1 MHDICFAGAWHC
13 WLVFNFW
20 GREKKCFHFFSS
32 ERRGVF
38 LLWLFCMGIMKRC
51 SSCGCHRRWFLWALV
66 AMQLARWAGC
76 HSSSAVSLCVPGTLC
91 VLPLCWSA
99 SSEAEAAFLRCFF
112 LLSLPASIWLQ
123 WTEISS
129 PLLSTPPAT
138 PLFFSPHSG
147 DTTLALAF
155 AVSGW
160 SAHLIF
166 FLSASLHLV
175 ISFIS
180 DNYKAWRSGCGC
192 QHYFTLTT
200 AHQIILSWKF
210 HKLCSHW

>member
-1 MHDICFAGAWHC
+1 M
-13 WLVFNFW
+13 
-20 GREKKCFHFFSS
+20 
-32 ERRGVF
+32 
-38 LLWLFCMGIMKRC
+38 
-51 SSCGCHRRWFLWALV
+51 
-66 AMQLARWAGC
+66 MQLSHWAGC
-76 HSSSAVSLCVPGTLC
+76 HSSSAVSLCVPGTLR

-99 SSEAEAAFLRCFF
+99 SSEAEAAFLKCFF
-112 LLSLPASIWLQ
+112 LLSLSLLPYDFSDQKYPHLFCQ
-123 WTEISS
+123 H
-129 PLLSTPPAT
+129 PLPP
-138 PLFFSPHSG
+138 PLFPPPHNRG
-147 DTTLALAF
+147 TTLALAF

-166 FLSASLHLV
+166 FLSGSLHLV

-210 HKLCSHW
+210 HKLCSH